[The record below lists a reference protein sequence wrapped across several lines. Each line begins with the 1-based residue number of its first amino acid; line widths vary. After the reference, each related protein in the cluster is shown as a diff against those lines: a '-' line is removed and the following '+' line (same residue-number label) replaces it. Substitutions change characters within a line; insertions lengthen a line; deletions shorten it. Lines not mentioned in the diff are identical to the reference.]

1 MKRLRLGKKERQ
13 RGMRRLSKLAA
24 SCSSGQR
31 GIGRIEMALNSFE
44 YAQIETRL
52 PGEPGAT
59 EPESRGGDRQIIVK
73 KGEKV
78 NDEGSRK

>member
-1 MKRLRLGKKERQ
+1 MDMNSV
-13 RGMRRLSKLAA
+13 GMLIQEVIRSRV
-24 SCSSGQR
+24 
-31 GIGRIEMALNSFE
+31 AL
-44 YAQIETRL
+44 RL

>member
-1 MKRLRLGKKERQ
+1 
-13 RGMRRLSKLAA
+13 
-24 SCSSGQR
+24 
-31 GIGRIEMALNSFE
+31 MALNSFE

-59 EPESRGGDRQIIVK
+59 EPESRRGDRQIIVK